1 LLHLMPINSPD
12 EKKLFVFIYRKY
24 KYLMMKI
31 AYNILNDHF
40 LAEDAVHEAFI
51 KVAHNIK
58 QIRNVE
64 SAAKK
69 RYLMI
74 ITRNTAID
82 MYRSRKKQI
91 KHEICFDELNDGYL
105 PFAYIETDIENETL
119 DILKNLPVKYRD
131 VFLLKYSYH
140 MSYAEI
146 SKLMSIPEGTVRQRI
161 ARGKLIVKEEIHK
174 RKKK

>member
-1 LLHLMPINSPD
+1 
-12 EKKLFVFIYRKY
+12 
-24 KYLMMKI
+24 
-31 AYNILNDHF
+31 
-40 LAEDAVHEAFI
+40 
-51 KVAHNIK
+51 
-58 QIRNVE
+58 
-64 SAAKK
+64 
-69 RYLMI
+69 
-74 ITRNTAID
+74 

-91 KHEICFDELNDGYL
+91 THEISFDQLNDGYL
-105 PFAYIETDIENETL
+105 PFTYIETDIENETL

>member
-1 LLHLMPINSPD
+1 
-12 EKKLFVFIYRKY
+12 
-24 KYLMMKI
+24 MMKI

-64 SAAKK
+64 SAATK